1 MTRPTQGILLAF
13 LGAVLLRLAFTDAYL
28 RYVTD
33 WMKWPIIASGV
44 ILMLLAI
51 GPILSDRAPAS
62 DDEHGG
68 AHDDE
73 HDAVVHDPE
82 ALGADAHGHGHGGV
96 PRVTWLLLLPG
107 LVTFLISPPALGSYL
122 AERRADESVTAQAP
136 AVMADLPDGDVVPL
150 ELQEF
155 LWRAHD
161 ASETIAGRSVQLTGF
176 VSYDR
181 DDNWYVTRLAIGC
194 CAADAMAYRVR
205 VDGPGRPPRDQWV
218 QITGTYVDGSAA
230 TGRRATPTIAAADV
244 TPIAE
249 PEQTYE

>member
-1 MTRPTQGILLAF
+1 MVAAVTRPTQGILLAF
-13 LGAVLLRLAFTDAYL
+13 LGAVLLRLSFTDAYL
-28 RYVTD
+28 RYVTE

-51 GPILSDRAPAS
+51 GPILSDRATES
-62 DDEHGG
+62 
-68 AHDDE
+68 HDDE
-73 HDAVVHDPE
+73 HDGHTH
-82 ALGADAHGHGHGGV
+82 HGGHGGV

-122 AERRADESVTAQAP
+122 AERRADESVAAP
-136 AVMADLPDGDVVPL
+136 APGVVAPLPEADVVPL

-161 ASETIAGRSVQLTGF
+161 AVDTIADRTVQLSGF

-205 VDGPGRPPRDQWV
+205 VDGTERPPRDQWV
-218 QITGTYVDGSAA
+218 EVTGTYVDGSASD
-230 TGRRATPTIAAADV
+230 GRRATPAIEAEDV
-244 TPIAE
+244 ARIPE